1 MKKKWRMKSGKR
13 YQFKKFIKVKKKI
26 AIKKMVIKYDSK
38 KNLKDE
44 IIKKSQFYK
53 LFEIKINSNLKNMNQ
68 SDK

>member
-1 MKKKWRMKSGKR
+1 MKSGKR

-38 KNLKDE
+38 KNMKDE